1 MCVPWI
7 TRNLSV
13 FSPCP
18 CSPAFLRLRVGV
30 AFVIPSQEARN
41 LLLLFRALNSR
52 LIIGSRLNWFLLS
65 DHPIAGSPDSR
76 YVQSAFIWR
85 KSAADLIRGA
95 YLALRY
101 FSRGISK

>member
-65 DHPIAGSPDSR
+65 DHPITRSSDHPILAMSNLRSSGGNLR
-76 YVQSAFIWR
+76 
-85 KSAADLIRGA
+85 LI
-95 YLALRY
+95 
-101 FSRGISK
+101 